1 MRNPWFQDWLA
12 LMRMFDQK
20 QNAMETGFWRTT
32 KQHNKNIFR
41 KCLLNR
47 MPIMLQPFSNR
58 ILRTIKQNNKKGF
71 EQCMLNPMPL
81 LEPKCHT

>member
-20 QNAMETGFWRTT
+20 QNAMETGFWWTT
-32 KQHNKNIFR
+32 KQHNNIFR

-47 MPIMLQPFSNR
+47 MPIMLQPFSN
-58 ILRTIKQNNKKGF
+58 RTIKQNNKKGF